1 MRVLAGVM
9 RPTIRNER
17 ELLRYV
23 ALVTGFALAVA
34 LAVEIVNQLALFVDW
49 ARCLWSWA
57 VTAAVCLVVAVP
69 TAYAFGR
76 AHLELFRAK
85 ELADELGRTDS
96 LTGLSNRRAMIE
108 DAESTLAEVLA
119 LTIFDIDRF
128 KSVNDAYG
136 HLVGDA
142 ALRAVGRMM
151 QEELGALGL
160 VARVGGEEFA
170 LMTTRASLEDMVK
183 RLLAFR
189 DRLRATPILID
200 DVTLRVTV
208 SAGVALRENGDGFD
222 RLYGLADRAL
232 YEAKAAGRNQI
243 RFPPPL
249 EPLVNRFTPRF
260 EPASRVATLSS
271 A

>member
-1 MRVLAGVM
+1 MRVFAGVP

-23 ALVTGFALAVA
+23 ALVTAFALAVA
-34 LAVEIVNQLALFVDW
+34 LTADVVSQLAFFVDW
-49 ARCLWSWA
+49 ARCLWSWSI
-57 VTAAVCLVVAVP
+57 TTAVCLIVAVP
-69 TAYAFGR
+69 TAFAFGR
-76 AHLELFRAK
+76 THLELSRAK
-85 ELADELGRTDS
+85 EIADALGRTDA
-96 LTGLSNRRAMIE
+96 LTGLANRRALIE
-108 DAESTLAEVLA
+108 DAEAEFTEVLA
-119 LTIFDIDRF
+119 LAIFDVDRF

-142 ALRAVGRMM
+142 ALRTVGRMM
-151 QEELGALGL
+151 QEELGGVGL

-170 LMTTRASLEDMVK
+170 LLASRASLEEVVA

-189 DRLRATPILID
+189 DRLRATPILIG

-208 SAGVALRENGDGFD
+208 SAGIALRENGDGFD

-232 YEAKAAGRNQI
+232 YEAKAAGRNQF
-243 RFPPPL
+243 RFPPSL
-249 EPLVNRFTPRF
+249 EPLVNRLTARF
-260 EPASRVATLSS
+260 EPPSRVTTLRS

>member
-1 MRVLAGVM
+1 MKAFAAIA

-17 ELLRYV
+17 ELVRYV
-23 ALVTGFALAVA
+23 AVITAFVLTVA
-34 LAVEIVNQLALFVDW
+34 LVLDVVSELAFFIDW
-49 ARCLWSWA
+49 PRCFLSWSI
-57 VTAAVCLVVAVP
+57 TAAICLVIAAP
-69 TAYAFGR
+69 TAYATGR
-76 AHLELFRAK
+76 AHLELYRAK
-85 ELADELGRTDS
+85 EIADALGRTDS
-96 LTGLSNRRAMIE
+96 LTSLANRRALIE
-108 DAESTLAEVLA
+108 DAESSLAEALA

-160 VARVGGEEFA
+160 VARIGGEEFA
-170 LMTTRASLEDMVK
+170 LLTSRASLEDMVE

-208 SAGVALRENGDGFD
+208 SAGVALHENGDGFD

-232 YEAKAAGRNQI
+232 YEAKAAGRDQFH
-243 RFPPPL
+243 FPPSL

-260 EPASRVATLSS
+260 EPASRVTTLRS

>member
-1 MRVLAGVM
+1 MRVLAGVA

-17 ELLRYV
+17 ELVRYV
-23 ALVTGFALAVA
+23 AQVAAFALAFALAVD
-34 LAVEIVNQLALFVDW
+34 VVNQLAFFVDW
-49 ARCLWSWA
+49 GRCLRSWS
-57 VTAAVCLVVAVP
+57 VTTVVCLVVATP
-69 TAYAFGR
+69 IAYSIGH

-85 ELADELGRTDS
+85 ELADALGRADS
-96 LTGLSNRRAMIE
+96 LTGLSNRRALIE
-108 DAESTLAEVLA
+108 DAESALAEVSA

-142 ALRAVGRMM
+142 ALRTVGRMM

-170 LMTTRASLEDMVK
+170 LLTSRASLEDMVE

-232 YEAKAAGRNQI
+232 YDAKAAGRNQI
-243 RFPPPL
+243 RFPPSL
-249 EPLVNRFTPRF
+249 EPLVNRFATRF
-260 EPASRVATLSS
+260 EPASRVTTLRS

>member
-1 MRVLAGVM
+1 MKAFAAIA
-9 RPTIRNER
+9 RPMIRNER
-17 ELLRYV
+17 ELVRYV
-23 ALVTGFALAVA
+23 AVITAFVLTLALA
-34 LAVEIVNQLALFVDW
+34 LDIVNQLTFFIDW
-49 ARCLWSWA
+49 PRCFLSWSI
-57 VTAAVCLVVAVP
+57 TTTICLVVAAP
-69 TAYAFGR
+69 TAYVTGR
-76 AHLELFRAK
+76 AHLELYRAK
-85 ELADELGRTDS
+85 EIADAQGRTDS
-96 LTGLSNRRAMIE
+96 LTGLANRRALIE
-108 DAESTLAEVLA
+108 DAEAQLAGVLA

-128 KSVNDAYG
+128 KTVNDAYG

-170 LMTTRASLEDMVK
+170 LLTSRASLEDMVE

-208 SAGVALRENGDGFD
+208 SAGVALREDGDGFD

-232 YEAKAAGRNQI
+232 YEAKAAGRNQF
-243 RFPPPL
+243 RFPPSL
-249 EPLVNRFTPRF
+249 EPLVNRFAARF
-260 EPASRVATLSS
+260 GPASRVTTLRS